1 MLSLKRF
8 GNKKNNYLT
17 TLMSKTNKKREEEL
31 ALSKNHGANI
41 KYRKRLV
48 EDQEAQEERE
58 RALQELEYPID
69 ETDYLL
75 QPIKRPV

>member
-1 MLSLKRF
+1 V
-8 GNKKNNYLT
+8 
-17 TLMSKTNKKREEEL
+17 SKTQRQREEEK

-58 RALQELEYPID
+58 RALQELADMHQELFP
-69 ETDYLL
+69 EDY
-75 QPIKRPV
+75 IKRPV

>member
-1 MLSLKRF
+1 V
-8 GNKKNNYLT
+8 
-17 TLMSKTNKKREEEL
+17 SKTQRQREEEK

-58 RALQELEYPID
+58 RALQELANMHQELFP
-69 ETDYLL
+69 EDY
-75 QPIKRPV
+75 IKRPV